1 MNNNTKLI
9 VICGLPGS
17 GKTTLAKKLAKELNA
32 VRFCPDEWMQDLE
45 ISLWDA
51 KFRDKLEKLLWLQGQ
66 ELLQKD
72 INVILEY
79 GFWAKEERD
88 EKLTIAHKLKV
99 SIDLYYMDTSLE
111 ILKQR
116 LSKRKMEGDD
126 ILVDKVD
133 EYINEIQVPDLSETK
148 QYDNYYQLKA

>member
-51 KFRDKLEKLLWLQGQ
+51 KFRDKLEKLLWLQAQ

-72 INVILEY
+72 INVIVEY
-79 GFWAKEERD
+79 GFWVKEERQ
-88 EKLTIAHKLKV
+88 EKLTMARKLKV